1 MKDLDVFNSSF
12 SVNTAQNTV
21 FKNDFQVSILKNS
34 FYKKLLKSI
43 VLRYSIAELWSE
55 RYTK

>member
-1 MKDLDVFNSSF
+1 MKDLDVFTSSF

-34 FYKKLLKSI
+34 FYKRKKLLKSI
-43 VLRYSIAELWSE
+43 VLRYSIA
-55 RYTK
+55 

>member
-1 MKDLDVFNSSF
+1 MKDLDVFNSSV

-43 VLRYSIAELWSE
+43 VLRYSIA
-55 RYTK
+55 

>member
-34 FYKKLLKSI
+34 FYKKLLKGI
-43 VLRYSIAELWSE
+43 VLRYSIA
-55 RYTK
+55 